1 MRMVVL
7 GEGIEDI
14 LPSKNSWNSG
24 LFVMR
29 IGIAFRIL
37 DFIVKKV
44 NIFCYTRAK
53 YVHGSMRERKNL
65 GIDYKSIK
73 RLSTKN

>member
-44 NIFCYTRAK
+44 NIFN
-53 YVHGSMRERKNL
+53 VL
-65 GIDYKSIK
+65 LYKS
-73 RLSTKN
+73 